1 MMKDKLWACKVKYDK
16 QMPDDSIKKV
26 TEEVLVESESY
37 TESEAR
43 VTEIVRQFIE
53 TEFSLKDI
61 RPTKYAE
68 YVRHEGEELFPWWLV
83 IICLAHF
90 DEEKKKEKIHNIQ
103 IVVQASDVKEALAI
117 IEAKFNDGT
126 VISIEL
132 TKIIN
137 IYPYDDSGYV
147 EQHLVI
153 NENDRLLSTYGKE
166 AYECYM
172 RFCEYEKNSKNRGYI
187 DIMRDQINHYVA
199 ITDKSILDAG
209 FYHRNTYANH
219 IGEESNLYVGLAVKM
234 TEENNNQK

>member
-1 MMKDKLWACKVKYDK
+1 MMKGKLWTCKVKYDK

-26 TEEVLVESESY
+26 TEEILVESESY

-43 VTEIVRQFIE
+43 VTEIVRQFIQ

-83 IICLAHF
+83 IIRLTYF
-90 DEEKKKEKIHNIQ
+90 DEENKKEKVNNIQ
-103 IVVQASDVKEALAI
+103 IVIQASDIKEVLSV
-117 IEAKFNDGT
+117 IEGKFNDGIVT
-126 VISIEL
+126 SIEL

-137 IYPYDDSGYV
+137 IYPYDDSGYT
-147 EQHLVI
+147 EQHPVI
-153 NENDRLLSTYGKE
+153 NENDRLLSIYGKE
-166 AYECYM
+166 AYECYI
-172 RFCEYEKNSKNRGYI
+172 RFGEYEKNDRNHGYI
-187 DIMRDQINHYVA
+187 DIMKDQINKYVA
-199 ITDKSILDAG
+199 KTDKSILDAG

-234 TEENNNQK
+234 TEENNNKK